1 MRNVVGELVGP
12 ALYDQ
17 LRQQALGLL
26 PAAAA
31 TALGPAA
38 AAPASAAPAATAVA
52 STPAVPRYH
61 AGRLL
66 ECKGLPVPTAAGKE
80 HHMPKIKV
88 TEQHRATGSGQP
100 SIVCIYLVW
109 PLRGGYR

>member
-31 TALGPAA
+31 TALSPAA
-38 AAPASAAPAATAVA
+38 AAPTPAAARAGARDGTHAPAVL
-52 STPAVPRYH
+52 RYH

-66 ECKGLPVPTAAGKE
+66 ECKGLPVPTAAG
-80 HHMPKIKV
+80 
-88 TEQHRATGSGQP
+88 RARVRRSKGAMGQA
-100 SIVCIYLVW
+100 
-109 PLRGGYR
+109 